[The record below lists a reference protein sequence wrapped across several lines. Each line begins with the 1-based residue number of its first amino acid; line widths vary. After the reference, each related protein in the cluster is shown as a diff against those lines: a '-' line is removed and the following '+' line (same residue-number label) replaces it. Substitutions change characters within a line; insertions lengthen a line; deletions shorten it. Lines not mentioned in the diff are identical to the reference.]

1 MSRIGNKPVAIP
13 SGVNVSVNGTTVTVQ
28 GKDGT
33 LTMDHRPEVS
43 VKVEDGQVIIER
55 QNDSRSNKAFHGLT
69 RSLIS
74 NMITG
79 VTEGFKKE
87 LEIVGVGFTARQQ
100 GMNVSLKLGYADE
113 KIVPIPMGV
122 KVDIQGQKIVVS
134 GADKQKVGQCAAQ
147 IRAQRKPEPYNGTG
161 VKYADEVIQRK
172 AGKAFAGGG

>member
-1 MSRIGNKPVAIP
+1 MSRIGKKPVAIP

-43 VKVEDGQVIIER
+43 VKVEDGQVIVER